1 MTTTPGTPAH
11 PSDPAPRTT
20 VLVTEQATRSWPDL
34 LTELVAGNDLSA
46 EQTAWAMDKVMSGE
60 VSPVRLGAFLI
71 ALRAKGETVGELRGL
86 ADSMLA
92 HATRFVVAGPA
103 VDIVGTGGDRAH
115 TVNVSTMAAVVIA
128 GTGVRVVKHGN
139 RAASS
144 SSGSADVLEGL
155 GIRLDQ
161 SPERVAQLVDEVGI
175 TFCFAQV
182 FHPSFRHS
190 AVARK
195 ELGIATAFNFLGP
208 LTNPAQPRATAI
220 GVADERM
227 APLVAGVLAERGSS
241 ALVFR
246 GDDGLDELAATGTS
260 SVWEVRDGSVTTSSL
275 DAAADLGLQR
285 ITVEDLRGADATY
298 NAEVA
303 RRVLAGE
310 PGPVRETVLLN
321 AAAALVADASLP
333 GTAEGSLVE
342 RLRAGMEHA
351 AASVDSGSA
360 HAVLERWVAA
370 STR

>member
-1 MTTTPGTPAH
+1 MVA
-11 PSDPAPRTT
+11 
-20 VLVTEQATRSWPDL
+20 EQATHSWPGL
-34 LTELVAGNDLSA
+34 LTELIAGHELSPD
-46 EQTAWAMDKVMSGE
+46 QTAWAMDMVLSGE
-60 VSPVRLGAFLI
+60 VSPVRLAAFLV
-71 ALRAKGETVGELRGL
+71 ALRSKGETVGELRGL
-86 ADSMLA
+86 ADAMLA
-92 HATRFVVAGPA
+92 HAIRFTVQGPA

-144 SSGSADVLEGL
+144 SSGSADVLEAL

-161 SPERVAQLVDEVGI
+161 APERVARLVDEVGI

-195 ELGIATAFNFLGP
+195 ELAVPTAFNFLGP
-208 LTNPAQPRATAI
+208 LTNPAQPRAAAI

-227 APLVAGVLAERGSS
+227 APLVAGVLASRGTS
-241 ALVFR
+241 AVVFR
-246 GDDGLDELAATGTS
+246 GDDGLDELAATGAST
-260 SVWEVRDGSVTTSSL
+260 VWEVRDGSVEVSTL
-275 DAAADLGLQR
+275 DAAKDLGLQR
-285 ITVEDLRGADATY
+285 ITVEDLRGADATF

-303 RRVLAGE
+303 RRLLAGDA
-310 PGPVRETVLLN
+310 GPVRETVLLN
-321 AAAALVADASLP
+321 AAAALVADASLS

-351 AASVDSGSA
+351 AASIDSGEAS
-360 HAVLERWVAA
+360 AVLDRWVAA

>member
-1 MTTTPGTPAH
+1 M
-11 PSDPAPRTT
+11 
-20 VLVTEQATRSWPDL
+20 
-34 LTELVAGNDLSA
+34 
-46 EQTAWAMDKVMSGE
+46 
-60 VSPVRLGAFLI
+60 
-71 ALRAKGETVGELRGL
+71 
-86 ADSMLA
+86 
-92 HATRFVVAGPA
+92 
-103 VDIVGTGGDRAH
+103 
-115 TVNVSTMAAVVIA
+115 
-128 GTGVRVVKHGN
+128 
-139 RAASS
+139 
-144 SSGSADVLEGL
+144 
-155 GIRLDQ
+155 
-161 SPERVAQLVDEVGI
+161 
-175 TFCFAQV
+175 
-182 FHPSFRHS
+182 
-190 AVARK
+190 
-195 ELGIATAFNFLGP
+195 
-208 LTNPAQPRATAI
+208 
-220 GVADERM
+220 
-227 APLVAGVLAERGSS
+227 AGVLAERGTS

-260 SVWEVRDGSVTTSSL
+260 SVWEVREGSVTTCSL

>member
-1 MTTTPGTPAH
+1 
-11 PSDPAPRTT
+11 
-20 VLVTEQATRSWPDL
+20 
-34 LTELVAGNDLSA
+34 
-46 EQTAWAMDKVMSGE
+46 
-60 VSPVRLGAFLI
+60 
-71 ALRAKGETVGELRGL
+71 
-86 ADSMLA
+86 MLA
-92 HATRFVVAGPA
+92 HATRFTVQGPA

-144 SSGSADVLEGL
+144 SSGSADVLEAL

-161 SPERVAQLVDEVGI
+161 SPERVGQLVEEVGI

-195 ELGIATAFNFLGP
+195 ELGIPTAFNFLGP
-208 LTNPAQPRATAI
+208 LTNPAQPSATAV
-220 GVADERM
+220 GVADARM
-227 APLVAGVLAERGSS
+227 APLMAGVLASRGTS

-260 SVWEVRDGSVTTSSL
+260 TVWEVRDGSVSTRSL
-275 DAAADLGLQR
+275 DAAAELGLQR
-285 ITVEDLRGADATY
+285 ITVEDLRGADAEF

-303 RRVLAGE
+303 RRLLAGE
-310 PGPVRETVLLN
+310 GGPVRETVLLN
-321 AAAALVADASLP
+321 AAAALVADASLS
-333 GTAEGSLVE
+333 GTAEGSLVD
-342 RLRAGMEHA
+342 RLRAGMAHA
-351 AASVDSGSA
+351 ATSIDSGA
-360 HAVLERWVAA
+360 AAGVLDRWVAA